1 MLYTVGILLL
11 VVWLIA
17 WLALHLLGS
26 AVHLV
31 LLLAIVCLVLAFVR
45 RA

>member
-1 MLYTVGILLL
+1 MLYTVGTLLL
-11 VVWLIA
+11 VLWLFA
-17 WLALHLLGS
+17 WLALHLLGA
-26 AVHLV
+26 AVHIL

>member
-1 MLYTVGILLL
+1 MLYTVGVLLL
-11 VVWLIA
+11 VLWLIA

-26 AVHLV
+26 AVHI
-31 LLLAIVCLVLAFVR
+31 LLLLSIVCLVLAFVR